1 MRTQPP
7 PLAEIRRTQGLKE
20 NSQTTFRGHHDTPS
34 KSFNPVAVSTSQQN
48 FDQNF
53 DDTSR
58 ISGKTDEGNQRKIV
72 SNGTNRNGDKNE
84 NKEIRHYA
92 VSNPSTG
99 CSDIYARPAELK
111 KSPIPPTPPLRN
123 PGRILAG
130 KERSPD
136 NTSSQTD
143 SCDTNST
150 GYSITSVA

>member
-1 MRTQPP
+1 MCTQPP
-7 PLAEIRRTQGLKE
+7 PLAEIRKTQGLKE
-20 NSQTTFRGHHDTPS
+20 NSQKTFRGHHDTTS
-34 KSFNPVAVSTSQQN
+34 KSNTSQQN

-53 DDTSR
+53 DDNSR
-58 ISGKTDEGNQRKIV
+58 ASGNTDGRNQRKIV
-72 SNGTNRNGDKNE
+72 SNGMIRNGDKNE

-136 NTSSQTD
+136 NTSSQTN
-143 SCDTNST
+143 SCDT
-150 GYSITSVA
+150 GYSITLVA

>member
-1 MRTQPP
+1 M
-7 PLAEIRRTQGLKE
+7 KE
-20 NSQTTFRGHHDTPS
+20 NSQTTFRGHHDTTSTS
-34 KSFNPVAVSTSQQN
+34 KSFDWVGVSTSQQN
-48 FDQNF
+48 FD
-53 DDTSR
+53 SM
-58 ISGKTDEGNQRKIV
+58 ISAKTDGGNQRKIM
-72 SNGTNRNGDKNE
+72 SNGMSGARNE

-92 VSNPSTG
+92 VSNPSRG
-99 CSDIYARPAELK
+99 CSDIYARPAELLK

>member
-1 MRTQPP
+1 MCTQPP

-20 NSQTTFRGHHDTPS
+20 NGQTTFRGHHDTPS

-53 DDTSR
+53 DNSK
-58 ISGKTDEGNQRKIV
+58 ISAKTDGGNQRKIM
-72 SNGTNRNGDKNE
+72 SNGMSGDKNE

-130 KERSPD
+130 KESSPD

-150 GYSITSVA
+150 GYSITFVA

>member
-1 MRTQPP
+1 MCTQPP
-7 PLAEIRRTQGLKE
+7 PLAEIRRTQGSKE
-20 NSQTTFRGHHDTPS
+20 NSQKTFRGHDDTTS
-34 KSFNPVAVSTSQQN
+34 KSFNRVGVSTSQQN
-48 FDQNF
+48 IDQNF
-53 DDTSR
+53 DDNCRT
-58 ISGKTDEGNQRKIV
+58 TDEGNQRKIV
-72 SNGTNRNGDKNE
+72 SNGLRGDQNE
-84 NKEIRHYA
+84 SKEIRHYA

-99 CSDIYARPAELK
+99 CSDIYARPAELLK

-143 SCDTNST
+143 SCDT